1 MVGQNRQNPKANRR
15 SFAAVSSF
23 GAQRN
28 AGGMGV
34 AQWVDMSHLKMVIY
48 NHLYVYI
55 YIIYIC
61 TYIYIYSIY
70 MYIYIH
76 TVNIYIYVRDP
87 CQATFLLEIDRFK
100 KKRCCS

>member
-55 YIIYIC
+55 
-61 TYIYIYSIY
+61 IYIYMYVHIY
-70 MYIYIH
+70 IFTVYICIYIYIH
-76 TVNIYIYVRDP
+76 TVNIYIYICERPMSSNLSLGD
-87 CQATFLLEIDRFK
+87 LKI
-100 KKRCCS
+100 